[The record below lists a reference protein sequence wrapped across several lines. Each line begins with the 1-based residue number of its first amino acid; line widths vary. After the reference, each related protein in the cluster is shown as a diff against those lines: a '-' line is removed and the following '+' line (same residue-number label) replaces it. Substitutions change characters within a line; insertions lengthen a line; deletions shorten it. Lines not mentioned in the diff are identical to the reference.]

1 MENKICIYAICKNE
15 IKFVDKWLDSMS
27 EADYIVVL
35 DTGSTDGTYE
45 KLKADPRVSKVK
57 RKKITPWR
65 FDVARNE
72 SMKLV
77 PDDANI
83 LMCTDFDEV
92 LNAGWANVLR
102 NGWKENTTR
111 GFYMYAW
118 SHDALGNPGDVFV
131 YDKIHTRDYKWV
143 FPVHEVLMPK
153 TNELQEAGVHFGD
166 AIYLHHYPDQ
176 TKSRAS
182 YYDLLKLA
190 VEENP
195 ENSHVRMLYAR
206 ECSIRKDYDTAL
218 NEYLETL
225 KMPDVDA
232 PNKRLVLLEC
242 LGRCADIYAYQ
253 KNYDEAIWYC
263 QEWIKEDPTYR
274 EPYFIMAELYNNMHM
289 YTLAEACLKAAMEYS
304 TRKYT
309 WVERKDSWIA
319 LYNDL
324 ISISQFNLGKYD
336 EAINN
341 CSEALK
347 HDPNNLEL
355 LKRLNF
361 FLATKIKKLDKE
373 GADTPTSAK

>member
-57 RKKITPWR
+57 RKKIIPWR

-92 LNAGWANVLR
+92 LNAGWATVLR
-102 NGWKENTTR
+102 NGWRENTTR

-118 SHDALGNPGDVFV
+118 SHDAVGNPGDVFV

-143 FPVHEVLMPK
+143 FPVHEVLAK
-153 TNELQEAGVHFGD
+153 KDEDFQEVGINFGD
-166 AIYLHHYPDQ
+166 SIYLHHYQDL
-176 TKSRAS
+176 TKSRSS
-182 YYDLLKLA
+182 YYDLLKIS

-195 ENSHVRMLYAR
+195 DDSHARMLYAR
-206 ECSIRKDYDTAL
+206 ECFIRHNYDDAIK
-218 NEYLETL
+218 EYLATL
-225 KMPDVDA
+225 EMPDVNA
-232 PNKRLVLLEC
+232 PNKKLVLLEC
-242 LGRCADIYAYQ
+242 LGRCADIYAIQ
-253 KNYDEAIWYC
+253 QNYDEAIWYC
-263 QEWIKEDPTYR
+263 QEFIKEDPTYR

-289 YTLAEACLKAAMEYS
+289 YTLAEACIGAALKYS

-309 WVERKDSWIA
+309 WVERKDSW
-319 LYNDL
+319 LGLSNNL
-324 ISISQFNLGKYD
+324 LSVSQIGLRQYD
-336 EAINN
+336 QAIQN

-347 HDPNNLEL
+347 HDPNSPEL
-355 LKRLNF
+355 LKRMNMLLN
-361 FLATKIKKLDKE
+361 IKLQEIDKKE
-373 GADTPTSAK
+373 VAEAHDTE